1 MRKYLLL
8 ILCSF
13 CLLLLYGCDREKNEL
28 YQNFDTKKAEKI
40 ALEYMNG
47 KYDETFRII
56 RSEKDY
62 EAGYVP
68 GSIQKFW
75 CDVELS
81 LKDSDLGD
89 SYTVR
94 VILNYSSD
102 DYNIA
107 WDNYM
112 NIALVTPLIKR
123 EVEKIVYESVNNDY
137 FIYSFDISEKGFG
150 GEIGHSGFSPD
161 FNIDPEKDTLSTLL
175 EKYDLWV
182 CFRVNIPDSVYKK
195 SLISKLKKNLEEN
208 CSQTFSGDYIWVEI
222 LSFDDGFYSEIK
234 KLNESGNELPPNYEY
249 KAIHEEVIKMK

>member
-1 MRKYLLL
+1 MRKYSLL

-40 ALEYMNG
+40 ALDYMNG

-56 RSEKDY
+56 GSEKDY

-68 GSIQKFW
+68 GSIQYFW

-94 VILNYSSD
+94 VTINDSCD

-112 NIALVTPLIKR
+112 TTLVTPLIKR
-123 EVEKIVYESVNNDY
+123 DVENIVSKMELNDY
-137 FIYSFDISEKGFG
+137 FIDSYDIGEKGVGGIVGNKGFKSDFDID
-150 GEIGHSGFSPD
+150 I
-161 FNIDPEKDTLSTLL
+161 EKDTLCSIM
-175 EKYDLWV
+175 EKNDIWL
-182 CFRVNIPDSVYKK
+182 CFKLYLPESAYNK
-195 SLISKLKKNLEEN
+195 SLVSGFEKTLESNL
-208 CSQTFSGDYIWVEI
+208 SQGVSDDYVRVAV
-222 LSFDDGFYSEIK
+222 LSFDDDYYSEIK
-234 KLNESGNELPPNYEY
+234 KLSEGGNKLPSNHEY
-249 KAIHEEVIKMK
+249 KAIHDDVIKLN

>member
-8 ILCSF
+8 IICSL
-13 CLLLLYGCDREKNEL
+13 CLLSLYGCDREKNKL
-28 YQNFDTKKAEKI
+28 YQNFDTKKAEKA

-47 KYDETFRII
+47 KYDETFKII

-75 CDVELS
+75 CDVTLS
-81 LKDSDLGD
+81 LKDLDLGD

-94 VILNYSSD
+94 VTLND
-102 DYNIA
+102 NGKDYNIA

-112 NIALVTPLIKR
+112 NIAFVTPLIKR
-123 EVEKIVYESVNNDY
+123 EIEKIVYELVNNDY
-137 FIYSFDISEKGFG
+137 FIYTYDIGEKGIG
-150 GEIGHSGFSPD
+150 GEIGCKGFSPD
-161 FNIDPEKDTLSTLL
+161 FNIDLEKDTLSTLL

-195 SLISKLKKNLEEN
+195 SFVSKLKKNLEAN
-208 CSQTFSGDYIWVEI
+208 CFQTFSGDYISVGI
-222 LSFDDGFYSEIK
+222 FSFDDDFYSEIK

-249 KAIHEEVIKMK
+249 KAIHEDVIKLN